1 MSSKTKSD
9 RKILNFDTNVCKI
22 LQLMAK
28 SVYTNKEVFLRE
40 LISNASDACDKL
52 RYNALKDSDL
62 LSEDHDLK
70 IIVKVDKDKNTITV
84 SDNGI
89 GMNEK
94 DLINNNHPFYNR
106 LLQGPG
112 NHSIPFSRGC

>member
-28 SVYTNKEVFLRE
+28 SVYINKEVFLRE

-52 RYNALKDSDL
+52 RY
-62 LSEDHDLK
+62 LSQTNQSLIADDTKFK
-70 IIVKVDKDKNTITV
+70 ITVKVEKENRKIEI
-84 SDNGI
+84 GI
-89 GMNEK
+89 LNSRDPLTFIET
-94 DLINNNHPFYNR
+94 NR
-106 LLQGPG
+106 
-112 NHSIPFSRGC
+112 